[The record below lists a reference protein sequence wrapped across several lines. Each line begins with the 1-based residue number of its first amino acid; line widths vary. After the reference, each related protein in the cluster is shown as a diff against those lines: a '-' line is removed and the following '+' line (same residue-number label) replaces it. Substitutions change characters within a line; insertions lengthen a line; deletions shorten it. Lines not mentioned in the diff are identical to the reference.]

1 MNHAIAEMG
10 TFGGNVGPINT
21 PVIGKGAIAGFDPV
35 LKFSK
40 RATKKR
46 KKQESAGKQWDHRR
60 KDPTYIDGRSKQARK
75 LIKRLAKR
83 KKKMNEEQLAESGA
97 ATKQAYK
104 FLAQRRKVQKKQER
118 DKRAS
123 NRKQEIQTIARA
135 KSADYQRK
143 AKDGQKKI
151 SQNLNKEKKT
161 ESAERAAAYD
171 GANILNFIL
180 EQVEDTNTN
189 PTTYFFYD
197 ESELEIT
204 VKEAA
209 YVVTKFMEL
218 SDDHKEA
225 WIENVGHSKQF
236 LSDFINM

>member
-1 MNHAIAEMG
+1 MNHGLAEMG

-21 PVIGKGAIAGFDPV
+21 PVIGKGAIAGFDPIM
-35 LKFSK
+35 KFSK

-83 KKKMNEEQLAESGA
+83 KKKMNEEQIAESGA

-118 DKRAS
+118 DKRAA

-143 AKDGQKKI
+143 AKDRQKKLA
-151 SQNLNKEKKT
+151 QNMKKDDKKE
-161 ESAERAAAYD
+161 ERALAYD
-171 GANILNFIL
+171 GDNILNFML
-180 EQVEDTNTN
+180 EQIEDTNTN

-197 ESELEIT
+197 DSELEIT

-225 WIENVGHSKQF
+225 WIDNVGNSKQF
-236 LSDFINM
+236 LSDFIDM

>member
-1 MNHAIAEMG
+1 MNHGLAEMG

-21 PVIGKGAIAGFDPV
+21 PVTGQGAIAGFDPIM
-35 LKFSK
+35 KFSK

-60 KDPTYIDGRSKQARK
+60 RDPTYIDGRSKQARK

-104 FLAQRRKVQKKQER
+104 FLSQRRKVQKKQER
-118 DKRAS
+118 DKRAA

-143 AKDGQKKI
+143 AKDRQKKI
-151 SQNLNKEKKT
+151 AQNLNKEKK
-161 ESAERAAAYD
+161 EAYD
-171 GANILNFIL
+171 GANILNFML
-180 EQVEDTNTN
+180 EQIEDTNTN
-189 PTTYFFYD
+189 PTTYFFHD
-197 ESELEIT
+197 DSELEIT

-225 WIENVGHSKQF
+225 WIDNVGNSKQF
-236 LSDFINM
+236 LSDFIDM

>member
-1 MNHAIAEMG
+1 MNHGLAEMG

-21 PVIGKGAIAGFDPV
+21 PVTGMGKIAGFDPIM
-35 LKFSK
+35 KFSK

-83 KKKMNEEQLAESGA
+83 KKKMNEEQIAESGA

-104 FLAQRRKVQKKQER
+104 FLSQRRKVQKKQER
-118 DKRAS
+118 DKRAQ

-143 AKDGQKKI
+143 AKDRQKKI
-151 SQNLNKEKKT
+151 AQNLNKEKKT
-161 ESAERAAAYD
+161 EAYD
-171 GANILNFIL
+171 GANILNFML
-180 EQVEDTNTN
+180 EQIEDTNTN

-197 ESELEIT
+197 DSELEIT

-225 WIENVGHSKQF
+225 WIDNVGNSKQF
-236 LSDFINM
+236 LSDFIDM

>member
-1 MNHAIAEMG
+1 MMS
-10 TFGGNVGPINT
+10 GGITNVGPINT
-21 PVIGKGAIAGFDPV
+21 PTTGQGAIAGFDPIM
-35 LKFSK
+35 KFSK
-40 RATKKR
+40 RARKKR
-46 KKQESAGKQWDHRR
+46 KKMESAGKQWDHRR

-75 LIKRLAKR
+75 LIKRLGKR
-83 KKKMNEEQLAESGA
+83 KKKMNEETLLAESGA

-104 FLAQRRKVQKKQER
+104 FLQQRRKVQKKQER
-118 DKRAS
+118 DKRAA

-135 KSADYQRK
+135 KSSDYQRK
-143 AKDGQKKI
+143 AKDRQKKI
-151 SQNLNKEKKT
+151 AQNLNKDKK
-161 ESAERAAAYD
+161 ESIALAYD

-204 VKEAA
+204 IKEAA
-209 YVVTKFMEL
+209 YVICKFNEL

-225 WIENVGHSKQF
+225 WIDNVGHTNKF
-236 LSDFINM
+236 LSDFIEL

>member
-1 MNHAIAEMG
+1 MNHGIAEMG

-21 PVIGKGAIAGFDPV
+21 PVTGMGKIAGFDPIM
-35 LKFSK
+35 KFSK

-83 KKKMNEEQLAESGA
+83 KKKMNEEQIAESGA

-118 DKRAS
+118 DKRAA

-143 AKDGQKKI
+143 AKDRQKKI
-151 SQNLNKEKKT
+151 AQNMSKEKKQ
-161 ESAERAAAYD
+161 EDRALAYD

-180 EQVEDTNTN
+180 EQVEQNHPN
-189 PTTYFFYD
+189 PTTYFFHD

-204 VKEAA
+204 AEEAG
-209 YVVTKFMEL
+209 YLVCKFNEL
-218 SDDHKEA
+218 SDEHKEA
-225 WIENVGHSKQF
+225 WIENVGATNQF
-236 LSDFINM
+236 LSDFIDM

>member
-1 MNHAIAEMG
+1 MNHGLAEMG

-21 PVIGKGAIAGFDPV
+21 PVTGMGKIAGFDPIM
-35 LKFSK
+35 KFSK

-123 NRKQEIQTIARA
+123 NRKNEIQTIARA

-143 AKDGQKKI
+143 AKDRQKKLA
-151 SQNLNKEKKT
+151 QNMSKEKK
-161 ESAERAAAYD
+161 EERALAYD
-171 GANILNFIL
+171 GANILNFML
-180 EQVEDTNTN
+180 EQIEDTNTN

-218 SDDHKEA
+218 SDEHKEA
-225 WIENVGHSKQF
+225 WIENVGTTNSF
-236 LSDFINM
+236 LSNFIEL

>member
-1 MNHAIAEMG
+1 MNHGLAEMG

-21 PVIGKGAIAGFDPV
+21 PVTGMGEIAGFDPIM
-35 LKFSK
+35 KFSK

-83 KKKMNEEQLAESGA
+83 KKKMNEEQIAESGA

-118 DKRAS
+118 DKRAA

-143 AKDGQKKI
+143 AKDRQKKI
-151 SQNLNKEKKT
+151 AQNMSKEKKQ
-161 ESAERAAAYD
+161 EDRALAYD

-180 EQVEDTNTN
+180 EQVEQNHPN
-189 PTTYFFYD
+189 PTTYFFHD

-204 VKEAA
+204 AEEAG
-209 YVVTKFMEL
+209 YLVCKFNEL
-218 SDDHKEA
+218 SDEHKEA
-225 WIENVGHSKQF
+225 WIENVGATNEF
-236 LSDFINM
+236 LSDFIDM

>member
-1 MNHAIAEMG
+1 MNHGLAEMG

-21 PVIGKGAIAGFDPV
+21 PVTGMGKIAGFDPIM
-35 LKFSK
+35 KFSK

-83 KKKMNEEQLAESGA
+83 KKKMNEEQIAESGA

-104 FLAQRRKVQKKQER
+104 FLPQRRKVQKKQER
-118 DKRAS
+118 DKRAA
-123 NRKQEIQTIARA
+123 NRKNEIQTIARA

-143 AKDGQKKI
+143 AKDRQKKVA
-151 SQNLNKEKKT
+151 QNLNKDKK
-161 ESAERAAAYD
+161 EAYD
-171 GANILNFIL
+171 GANILTFML
-180 EQVEDTNTN
+180 EQLESTNTN
-189 PTTYFFYD
+189 PTTYFFHD

-218 SDDHKEA
+218 SDEHKEA
-225 WIENVGHSKQF
+225 WIENVGSTNSF
-236 LSDFINM
+236 LSDFIEL

>member
-1 MNHAIAEMG
+1 MNHGLAEMG

-21 PVIGKGAIAGFDPV
+21 PVTGMGKIAGFDPIM
-35 LKFSK
+35 KFSK

-118 DKRAS
+118 DKRAA

-143 AKDGQKKI
+143 AKDRQKKI
-151 SQNLNKEKKT
+151 AQNLNKEKK
-161 ESAERAAAYD
+161 EAYD
-171 GANILNFIL
+171 GANILNFML
-180 EQVEDTNTN
+180 EQIEDTNTN
-189 PTTYFFYD
+189 PTTYFFHD
-197 ESELEIT
+197 DSELEIT

-225 WIENVGHSKQF
+225 WIDNVGNSKQF

>member
-1 MNHAIAEMG
+1 MNHGLAEMG

-21 PVIGKGAIAGFDPV
+21 PVTGMGKIAGFDPIM
-35 LKFSK
+35 KFSK

-104 FLAQRRKVQKKQER
+104 FLSQRRKVQKKQER
-118 DKRAS
+118 DKRAA

-143 AKDGQKKI
+143 AKDRQKKI
-151 SQNLNKEKKT
+151 AQNLNKDKK
-161 ESAERAAAYD
+161 EAYD
-171 GANILNFIL
+171 GANILTFML
-180 EQVEDTNTN
+180 EQIESTNTN

-218 SDDHKEA
+218 SDEHKEA
-225 WIENVGHSKQF
+225 WIENVGVSKQF

>member
-1 MNHAIAEMG
+1 MNHGLAEMG

-123 NRKQEIQTIARA
+123 NRKNEIQTIARA

-143 AKDGQKKI
+143 AKDRQKKLA
-151 SQNLNKEKKT
+151 QNMSKEKK
-161 ESAERAAAYD
+161 EERALAYD
-171 GANILNFIL
+171 GANILNFML
-180 EQVEDTNTN
+180 EQIEDTNTN

-209 YVVTKFMEL
+209 YVVTKFMAL
-218 SDDHKEA
+218 SDEHKEA
-225 WIENVGHSKQF
+225 WIENVGTTNSF
-236 LSDFINM
+236 LSDFIEL

>member
-1 MNHAIAEMG
+1 MNHGIAEMG
-10 TFGGNVGPINT
+10 TFGGNVGPIHT
-21 PVIGKGAIAGFDPV
+21 LTTGRGEIAGFDPIM
-35 LKFSK
+35 KFSK

-143 AKDGQKKI
+143 AKDRQKKI
-151 SQNLNKEKKT
+151 AQNMSKEKKQ
-161 ESAERAAAYD
+161 EDRALAYD

-180 EQVEDTNTN
+180 EQVEQNHPN
-189 PTTYFFYD
+189 PTTYFFHD

-204 VKEAA
+204 AEEAG
-209 YVVTKFMEL
+209 YLVCKFNEL
-218 SDDHKEA
+218 SDEHKEA
-225 WIENVGHSKQF
+225 WIENVGATNEF
-236 LSDFINM
+236 LSDFIDM

>member
-1 MNHAIAEMG
+1 MNHGLAEMG

-21 PVIGKGAIAGFDPV
+21 PVTGQGAIAGFDPIM
-35 LKFSK
+35 KFSK

-83 KKKMNEEQLAESGA
+83 KKKMNEEQIAESGA

-104 FLAQRRKVQKKQER
+104 FLQQRRKVQKKQER

-143 AKDGQKKI
+143 AKDRQKKI
-151 SQNLNKEKKT
+151 AQNLNKDKK
-161 ESAERAAAYD
+161 EERALAYD

-180 EQVEDTNTN
+180 EQVEENHKN
-189 PTTYFFYD
+189 PTTYFFHD

-204 VKEAA
+204 AEEAG
-209 YVVTKFMEL
+209 YVVCKFNEL
-218 SDDHKEA
+218 SEDHKNA
-225 WIENVGHSKQF
+225 FVENLGATNEF
-236 LSDFINM
+236 LSNFIDM

>member
-1 MNHAIAEMG
+1 MNHGIAEMG
-10 TFGGNVGPINT
+10 TFGGNVGPIHT
-21 PVIGKGAIAGFDPV
+21 LTTGRGEIAGFDPIM
-35 LKFSK
+35 KFSK

-83 KKKMNEEQLAESGA
+83 KKKMNEEQIAESGA

-118 DKRAS
+118 DKRAA

-143 AKDGQKKI
+143 AKDRQKKI
-151 SQNLNKEKKT
+151 AQNMSKEKKQ
-161 ESAERAAAYD
+161 EDRALAYD

-180 EQVEDTNTN
+180 EQVEQNHPN
-189 PTTYFFYD
+189 PTTYFFHD

-204 VKEAA
+204 AEEAG
-209 YVVTKFMEL
+209 YLVCKFNEL
-218 SDDHKEA
+218 SDEHKEA
-225 WIENVGHSKQF
+225 WIENVGATNQF
-236 LSDFINM
+236 LSDFIDM

>member
-1 MNHAIAEMG
+1 MNHGLAEMG

-83 KKKMNEEQLAESGA
+83 KKKMNEEQIAESGA

-123 NRKQEIQTIARA
+123 NHKNEIQTIARA

-143 AKDGQKKI
+143 AKDRQKKLA
-151 SQNLNKEKKT
+151 QNMSKEKK
-161 ESAERAAAYD
+161 EERALAYD
-171 GANILNFIL
+171 GANILNFML
-180 EQVEDTNTN
+180 EQIEDTNTN

-209 YVVTKFMEL
+209 YVVTKFMAL
-218 SDDHKEA
+218 SDEHKEA
-225 WIENVGHSKQF
+225 WIENVGTTNSF
-236 LSDFINM
+236 LSDFIEL

>member
-1 MNHAIAEMG
+1 MNHGLAEMG

-21 PVIGKGAIAGFDPV
+21 PVTGMGKIAGFDPIM
-35 LKFSK
+35 KFSK

-83 KKKMNEEQLAESGA
+83 KKKMNEEQIAESGA

-118 DKRAS
+118 DKRAA

-143 AKDGQKKI
+143 AKDRQKKI
-151 SQNLNKEKKT
+151 AQNMSKEKKQ
-161 ESAERAAAYD
+161 EDRALAYD

-180 EQVEDTNTN
+180 EQVEQNHPN
-189 PTTYFFYD
+189 PTTYFFHD
-197 ESELEIT
+197 ESKLEIT
-204 VKEAA
+204 AEEAG
-209 YVVTKFMEL
+209 YLVCKFNEL
-218 SDDHKEA
+218 SDEHKEA
-225 WIENVGHSKQF
+225 WIENVGATNEF
-236 LSDFINM
+236 LSDFIDM

>member
-1 MNHAIAEMG
+1 MNHGLAEMG

-21 PVIGKGAIAGFDPV
+21 PVTGQGAIAGFDPIM
-35 LKFSK
+35 KFSK

-83 KKKMNEEQLAESGA
+83 KKKMNEEQIAESGA

-104 FLAQRRKVQKKQER
+104 FLQQRRKVQKKQER

-143 AKDGQKKI
+143 AKDRQKKI
-151 SQNLNKEKKT
+151 AQNLNKDKK
-161 ESAERAAAYD
+161 EERALAYD

-180 EQVEDTNTN
+180 EQVEENHKN
-189 PTTYFFYD
+189 PTTYFFHD

-204 VKEAA
+204 SEEAG
-209 YVVTKFMEL
+209 YVVCKFNEL
-218 SDDHKEA
+218 SEDHKNA
-225 WIENVGHSKQF
+225 FVENLGATNEF
-236 LSDFINM
+236 LSNFIDM

>member
-1 MNHAIAEMG
+1 MNHGLAEMG

-21 PVIGKGAIAGFDPV
+21 PVTGQGAIAGFDPV

-83 KKKMNEEQLAESGA
+83 KKKMNEEQIAESGA

-123 NRKQEIQTIARA
+123 NRKNEIQTIARA

-143 AKDGQKKI
+143 AKDRQKKLA
-151 SQNLNKEKKT
+151 QNMSKEKK
-161 ESAERAAAYD
+161 EERALAYD
-171 GANILNFIL
+171 GANILNFML
-180 EQVEDTNTN
+180 EQIEDTNTN
-189 PTTYFFYD
+189 PTTHFFYD

-209 YVVTKFMEL
+209 YVVTKFMAL
-218 SDDHKEA
+218 SDEHKEA
-225 WIENVGHSKQF
+225 WIENVGTTNSF
-236 LSDFINM
+236 LSDFIEL

>member
-1 MNHAIAEMG
+1 MG
-10 TFGGNVGPINT
+10 AGGITNVGPINT
-21 PVIGKGAIAGFDPV
+21 QTTGKGAIAGFDPI
-35 LKFSK
+35 LGMSK
-40 RATKKR
+40 RRTKKR
-46 KKQESAGKQWDHRR
+46 KKMESAGKQWEHRR

-83 KKKMNEEQLAESGA
+83 KKKMNEEMIAESGA

-104 FLAQRRKVQKKQER
+104 FLQQRRKVQKKQER
-118 DKRAS
+118 DKRAA

-143 AKDGQKKI
+143 AKDRQKKI
-151 SQNLNKEKKT
+151 AQNLNKDKK
-161 ESAERAAAYD
+161 EAYD

-189 PTTYFFYD
+189 PTTYFFHD

-204 VKEAA
+204 IKEAA
-209 YVVTKFMEL
+209 YVICKFNQL

-225 WIENVGHSKQF
+225 WIDNVGNSKQF

>member
-1 MNHAIAEMG
+1 MNHGLAEMG

-21 PVIGKGAIAGFDPV
+21 PVTGQGAIAGFDPIM
-35 LKFSK
+35 KFSK

-83 KKKMNEEQLAESGA
+83 KKKMNEEQIAESGA

-118 DKRAS
+118 DKRAA

-143 AKDGQKKI
+143 AKDRQKKI
-151 SQNLNKEKKT
+151 AQNLNKEKKT
-161 ESAERAAAYD
+161 EAYD
-171 GANILNFIL
+171 GANILNFML
-180 EQVEDTNTN
+180 EQIEDTNTN

-209 YVVTKFMEL
+209 YVVTKFMAL
-218 SDDHKEA
+218 SDEHKEA
-225 WIENVGHSKQF
+225 WIENVGTTNSF
-236 LSDFINM
+236 LSDFIEL

>member
-1 MNHAIAEMG
+1 MNHGLAEMG

-83 KKKMNEEQLAESGA
+83 KKKMNEEQIAESGA

-118 DKRAS
+118 DKRAA

-143 AKDGQKKI
+143 AKDRQKKI
-151 SQNLNKEKKT
+151 AQNLNKEKKT
-161 ESAERAAAYD
+161 EAYD
-171 GANILNFIL
+171 GANILNFML

-204 VKEAA
+204 IKEAA
-209 YVVTKFMEL
+209 YVICKFNQL

-225 WIENVGHSKQF
+225 WIDNVGNSKQF